1 MIMASDFNQGQI
13 GSKNMMSKSMMTR
26 EQMQINEKMAMFQ
39 SSLPTGLLGGGGL
52 RMSNFEPDAGNN

>member
-1 MIMASDFNQGQI
+1 MIMAPDFNQGQI
-13 GSKNMMSKSMMTR
+13 GSNNMMSKSMMTQ

-39 SSLPTGLLGGGGL
+39 NSLPTGLLGGGSS